1 MSVRHSE
8 LTTAHPDAPRQLTS
22 RAGSCARC
30 GGGDT
35 RGMAVGFGGSLLGAG
50 LDSGWYQAVLV
61 VHLASAVVG
70 FGGSAVGTVM
80 LRRAWSEGPDA
91 AAAVRRSF
99 EFASNRLIDMAAYLA
114 GIAGIVAVLV
124 GPWNFRQ
131 DWVTLA
137 FVLYFAWL
145 AIAHGALRPTG
156 AKLAAALE
164 AEPPGEAVARAGD
177 AERLRRRAELWSAAS
192 NLVIVAAIVV
202 MVTKPSW

>member
-1 MSVRHSE
+1 M
-8 LTTAHPDAPRQLTS
+8 AFS
-22 RAGSCARC
+22 RLAAILA
-30 GGGDT
+30 
-35 RGMAVGFGGSLLGAG
+35 GMALGFGGSLLGLG
-50 LDSGWYQAVLV
+50 VDSGWYQAVLV

-80 LRRAWSEGPDA
+80 LRRAWAEGPDA

-99 EFASNRLIDMAAYLA
+99 EFASSRLIDVAAYLA
-114 GIAGIVAVLV
+114 GIAGVVAVII

-137 FVLYFAWL
+137 FVFYFAWL

-156 AKLAAALE
+156 AKLAVALE
-164 AEPPGEAVARAGD
+164 AANQQGSPEQAGD
-177 AERLRRRAELWSAAS
+177 VERLRRRGELWSALS

-202 MVTKPSW
+202 MVVKPNW

>member
-1 MSVRHSE
+1 
-8 LTTAHPDAPRQLTS
+8 
-22 RAGSCARC
+22 
-30 GGGDT
+30 
-35 RGMAVGFGGSLLGAG
+35 MALGFSGSLLGSG
-50 LDSGWYQAVLV
+50 VGSGWYQAVLV
-61 VHLASAVVG
+61 VHLVSAVAG

-80 LRRAWSEGPDA
+80 LRRAWAEGPDA

-99 EFASNRLIDMAAYLA
+99 EFASSRLIDMAAYLA
-114 GIAGIVAVLV
+114 GIAGVVAVIV

-156 AKLAAALE
+156 ARLAAAME
-164 AEPPGEAVARAGD
+164 AAAQRRQPERAGEI
-177 AERLRRRAELWSAAS
+177 ERLRRRGELWSALS